1 MDLTLTLKKVLQPTT
16 FKGKNGEVTKQEF
29 VCESNGEYPK
39 TLHFIS
45 FKNLNLSMPINTTV
59 KVFFEPQ
66 SREYNGKYY
75 TDLMA
80 WKIEHQAAAQA
91 EKLEPEPTKG
101 NEIQPIEDDNLPF

>member
-1 MDLTLTLKKVLQPTT
+1 MDLTLTLKKVLPTST

-91 EKLEPEPTKG
+91 GWTEPE
-101 NEIQPIEDDNLPF
+101 QPKVNTQEPEDENLPF